1 MLVYGSRCFNL
12 KDIALIE
19 EVQALD
25 RSVEWPASSAR
36 ALFFYLESVVLVV
49 AHWLE
54 PFVAHIIARNGHG
67 QMRKPA
73 VACGTMPVLHLGRY
87 VHHVAGQQQAGGL
100 APLLIPATAGHTHEL
115 TAALVGVVDVPVVA
129 ASRLERDVVYGYL
142 LGRDGSEVALPDEI
156 LGIGRMWARLWE
168 IPSRAGTVLCRRMG
182 RRYHW
187 PHTSLASL
195 KAAHALG
202 QPA

>member
-19 EVQALD
+19 ECRRWTGRLNGQ
-25 RSVEWPASSAR
+25 RPRAR

-73 VACGTMPVLHLGRY
+73 VACGTMPVLHVGRY
-87 VHHVAGQQQAGGL
+87 VHHVAGQQQAG
-100 APLLIPATAGHTHEL
+100 
-115 TAALVGVVDVPVVA
+115 
-129 ASRLERDVVYGYL
+129 
-142 LGRDGSEVALPDEI
+142 LPH
-156 LGIGRMWARLWE
+156 
-168 IPSRAGTVLCRRMG
+168 S
-182 RRYHW
+182 
-187 PHTSLASL
+187 
-195 KAAHALG
+195 
-202 QPA
+202 